1 MVIIAAACAVVL
13 AACSSSSNT
22 GGTNSTSGV
31 IKPVKSFS
39 APKDLISF
47 ASPQADGSAWI
58 LSGTSA
64 AKTIQELNLNSGSLG
79 QPIGVISSA
88 VSIAET
94 YNGMIALGI
103 ATPGSGAVELL
114 SSNNPGNVLFTI
126 AVSAPVVE
134 VVPSVDGSEFYA
146 LESANNVASIQTIST
161 ASGKIEG
168 QSIPVP
174 SNAISIVPTPDNA
187 AIYVLQG
194 GGQITEVSASNGQI
208 LSTFT
213 SGAGAKDITISTNAL
228 TLFVLKCPGG
238 TCNVSVIDAYAHGT
252 EQVLPA
258 PLGTE
263 QIQVSPDNSLLWDAV
278 GNPAY
283 GNLQAFSLSN
293 V

>member
-13 AACSSSSNT
+13 AACSSSNNT
-22 GGTNSTSGV
+22 GGTNSTSGA

-114 SSNNPGNVLFTI
+114 SSNNPGNVLFTV

-146 LESANNVASIQTIST
+146 LESANNVDSIQTIST
-161 ASGKIEG
+161 ASGK
-168 QSIPVP
+168 V
-174 SNAISIVPTPDNA
+174 
-187 AIYVLQG
+187 YLF
-194 GGQITEVSASNGQI
+194 
-208 LSTFT
+208 L
-213 SGAGAKDITISTNAL
+213 L
-228 TLFVLKCPGG
+228 TR
-238 TCNVSVIDAYAHGT
+238 
-252 EQVLPA
+252 
-258 PLGTE
+258 
-263 QIQVSPDNSLLWDAV
+263 SLLCPHPIMLRFMCYKAV
-278 GNPAY
+278 GKLRKFRPQMGKYFRLLPRAL
-283 GNLQAFSLSN
+283 GLKT
-293 V
+293 